1 MHRSDILHIHWHSF
15 DPETADIELK
25 YMLDGES
32 YTETYHLPGACTGG
46 DPETVERLLG
56 TLHVFAGISYYKTS
70 LPKQIDI
77 THPVSPADAAFFHDV
92 YEKGLGEL
100 FFKNKIDPKGI
111 VHFAANTEKI
121 VIPNKTKDD
130 NARPEKKKQKILVPF
145 GGGKDSVVTA
155 MLLKEAGH
163 DVTLLRVG
171 AHGAIDTLAKALGLP
186 MLIVDRRLDPA
197 LFALNAKGAL
207 NGHVP
212 ITAIISALAMLVA
225 ETAGFDVVAF
235 SNERSA
241 SEGNTIWNELEIN
254 HQWSKSLEFERA
266 FKTHLRD
273 TCGTNVEYVSLL
285 RPWSELRIVQEFV
298 RFTQALPLFTSC
310 NKNWKIDKTT
320 SAVDAAASLQGAKQ
334 NDGRVIKRPSEVRSA
349 LWCNN
354 CPKCAFTGLLLAAFL
369 PRETVV
375 KIQGGDVFTIPSLIP
390 LYKELLG
397 LEGYKPFECVGTPR
411 ETAAA
416 FHLAHERNGYD
427 DSEVMRDYLH
437 SPLASDGKKYADEA
451 LHASDDHC
459 LSNELLSALPRP

>member
-1 MHRSDILHIHWHSF
+1 MHRSDLLHIHWHSY

-70 LPKQIDI
+70 LPKEIEI
-77 THPVSPADAAFFHDV
+77 THPVSPADAAFFQSV

-100 FFKNKIDPKGI
+100 FYRNKIDPKGI
-111 VHFAANTEKI
+111 VHFTSNTESV
-121 VIPNKTKDD
+121 VIPNPTKND
-130 NARPEKKKQKILVPF
+130 NAHPEQKKRRILVPF

-241 SEGNTIWNELEIN
+241 NEGNTIWNELEIN

-266 FKTHLRD
+266 FRTHLRD
-273 TCGTNVEYVSLL
+273 TCDTNVEYVSLL

-310 NKNWKIDKTT
+310 NKNWKVGFGEKQKT
-320 SAVDAAASLQGAKQ
+320 
-334 NDGRVIKRPSEVRSA
+334 
-349 LWCNN
+349 LWCRT

-369 PRETVV
+369 PKEQVV
-375 KIQGGDVFTIPSLIP
+375 TLQGGDVLGDPALVP

-397 LEGYKPFECVGTPR
+397 LEGHKPFECVGTPR

-427 DSEVMRDYLH
+427 DSEAMRDYLH
-437 SPLASDGKKYADEA
+437 SPLASDSKKFVDEA
-451 LHASDDHC
+451 LEPSDEHC
-459 LSNELLSALPRP
+459 LSPLLLSVLPRT